1 MKQCYLLIYLRTI
14 YRLSGYSG
22 DYVLVAARQTGSD
35 TYTLLAGADHSFLST
50 LVTSGGNTAN
60 HNATEWYNR
69 QDYSFGFA
77 GGGDTVS
84 LSSCDTQHLQ
94 TRHFAFAGILAPM
107 VDIERVLY

>member
-84 LSSCDTQHLQ
+84 LSSCDTASS